1 MDRVSTEQP
10 SNQRV
15 YPHCRNTK
23 MKKVLFGRIGA
34 GLAVGGA
41 YFLYKKWQKYQQ
53 QCQEKTNEV
62 CNTLVNKGEVERNL
76 RLQLLSKKGS
86 LITN

>member
-1 MDRVSTEQP
+1 MDRVSAEQP

-23 MKKVLFGRIGA
+23 MKKVLFGCVSA

-41 YFLYKKWQKYQQ
+41 YFWYKKWQKYEQ
-53 QCQEKTNEV
+53 QCQEQNNEV
-62 CNTLVNKGEVERNL
+62 CKTLVNKGEVERNL
-76 RLQLLSKKGS
+76 RLQLLFRKGS
-86 LITN
+86 LITY